1 MIKIDSKIKEFLWG
15 LLVVV
20 VISAFTLVVVKIY
33 TEKSDIKHQTTLQE
47 INKKAEIR
55 EQKAILA
62 REVAQGLDR
71 QNLGKLTNIEK
82 DIKISKNNW
91 DKFQK
96 EYLKNTN
103 ELNKLKNEKNY
114 VTDNA
119 TDTEQSAYIS
129 NYEYKPY

>member
-71 QNLGKLTNIEK
+71 QNLGKLTSIEK
-82 DIKISKNNW
+82 DIKISKTNW

-96 EYLKNTN
+96 DYLK
-103 ELNKLKNEKNY
+103 KR
-114 VTDNA
+114 
-119 TDTEQSAYIS
+119 
-129 NYEYKPY
+129 

>member
-15 LLVVV
+15 FLVVV

-33 TEKSDIKHQTTLQE
+33 TEKSAIKHQTTLQE

-71 QNLGKLTNIEK
+71 QNLGKLTSIEK
-82 DIKISKNNW
+82 DIKISKTNW

-96 EYLKNTN
+96 DYLKNNN

>member
-47 INKKAEIR
+47 INKKAEISS
-55 EQKAILA
+55 
-62 REVAQGLDR
+62 
-71 QNLGKLTNIEK
+71 IEK
-82 DIKISKNNW
+82 DIKISKTNW

-96 EYLKNTN
+96 DYLKNTN